1 MMNGD
6 VFVNVVMIV
15 DFYMG
20 WFVSIFQI
28 LVNFVDGGELINFI
42 IVVNFSMIIYD
53 NVRFQYGIFINF
65 DMGFNDIKRINVC
78 VCVN

>member
-6 VFVNVVMIV
+6 AFVNVVMIA

-28 LVNFVDGGELINFI
+28 LVNFADGGELINLI
-42 IVVNFSMIIYD
+42 IVANFSMTIYD
-53 NVRFQYGIFINF
+53 NVRF
-65 DMGFNDIKRINVC
+65 
-78 VCVN
+78 